1 MMKKNKILTIVCACF
16 LMGNMAVWAQTNP
29 CVNPPRNLK
38 GVYENNVTQLT
49 WMAPEGQPDW
59 LTWSNGVY
67 DAGVG
72 LGAGATP
79 TMVHVF
85 EPADLAGYGTRLVRI
100 DFMVVTDTT
109 TANEYGVYVYQPDNE
124 DKLQIIAGQEV
135 PNKDIKVGEW
145 TEVVLT
151 EPGII
156 DPTKRLYVGYNCRQL
171 QNEVYPFAV
180 DNGAT
185 VDAKGNLYNSNGWAT
200 LSQSGIPGNWLI
212 RAQVEEAQDAATTQT
227 LKSVRTERTDL
238 LKVWNVTSAVAL
250 SDDASQLQAAR
261 AAWTVPALKTDE
273 NGKFVPAPVER
284 LKPRAKNLRSGETP
298 EYPYYNV
305 YCNGELLGST
315 TQTRASYGIC
325 NSTKA
330 TYTYEVEYVASAEC
344 TSARTSV
351 QVEAQS
357 EAVIPQLSAGWAEH
371 PNEPENLYYILA
383 SVNPVSCATGY
394 VLYQR
399 SKTYGESRYEL
410 GLNDY
415 GIPYT
420 GIYASVIPGDSTWI
434 SMAAL
439 YDFGNGVVESART
452 DSIPFYATCLG
463 GAPVIDTDPQ
473 ASFATGKDVQI
484 TFSRETL
491 THYVERDGEVVAT
504 TIPTLSSAFDRVPHD
519 GHTYTYR
526 IGAACGDDGE
536 IAWSE
541 PWTVAIPTCDVAVE
555 QDTTFHAD
563 YEGQGFYWTYNYW
576 NITEPGTY
584 RDTLRTVQG
593 CDSILTLH
601 VTIRKAWPATVVFYG
616 HSEAW
621 ASQVSVDYAHWEDN
635 QWKLLNDEELS
646 YVSSYGSECN
656 LEQYYEFNVQ
666 MHPAAHRKVDNDSII
681 GFRLRSQFEEGVYT
695 EWLPLPGYGEK
706 LWYTASNLPG
716 AKMFAV
722 DADDT
727 DHHLYYAS
735 LEGLSGD
742 GLHDELNRILNE
754 QKQVVDYYDLPT
766 VYTVT
771 DWWEERDPETG
782 YVLESGIW
790 DMYSGYRTR
799 WGEPADN
806 YGTAEA
812 QATLNR
818 EHALPKSWWGHDNSN
833 PLDAYSDV
841 VHVIPTNTVVNAMRG
856 AYPYS
861 EVASPTQT
869 SENGSKLGDSS
880 YPGYSLKAFEPVD
893 EYKGD
898 LARIYFYMATCYAGL
913 DFTVSRYA
921 DAGGVV
927 FTYEN
932 GTTGFTDFGRTLF
945 MDWAAQDPV
954 SSKEIIRNNGIYSVQ
969 GNRNPFV
976 DLPGLEQYLWGDKR
990 HCLYYIDGSGECVEA
1005 PCEDLTFSAPFN
1017 GSLDGFT
1024 AVDKLG
1030 YQNWYNP
1037 SRADY
1042 INMNGYAS
1050 GKSNPNED
1058 WLVSPVFD
1066 LSGMESAVLSF
1077 QHVINYC
1084 SDAGRLVN
1092 NHTLWITSAYTGDP
1106 ATTQWTQLAIG
1117 TMPAG
1122 TNWTWVT
1129 PVIQIPDTYLTDN
1142 VRFAFKYLSDD
1153 QMAGQWEIK
1162 NLTFNAVCEQGTTV
1176 GMDETV
1182 RSVAP
1187 RFYVSG
1193 RTVHVYDMPAGT
1205 SVSLY
1210 DMIGRH
1216 LDTRTSQETYTE
1228 LSVPAP
1234 GMYVLTVGGKA
1245 YKLSVR

>member
-1 MMKKNKILTIVCACF
+1 MLLALCAAF
-16 LMGNMAVWAQTNP
+16 AVGMAAAWAQTEP
-29 CVNPPRNLK
+29 CANPPRNLS
-38 GVYENNVTQLT
+38 GTYVNNQTQLT
-49 WMAPEGQPDW
+49 WVAPEGMPDW
-59 LTWSNGVY
+59 LSWSNGEMVNALGWGK
-67 DAGVG
+67 DAI
-72 LGAGATP
+72 P
-79 TMVHVF
+79 TVLHRY
-85 EPADLAGYGTRLVRI
+85 EPADLAGHGTRMTKI
-100 DFMVVTDTT
+100 GFMLWDTNLTDVSVL
-109 TANEYGVYVYQPDNE
+109 AYQPDANGN
-124 DKLQIIAGQEV
+124 LQAIAFQDVPAEQLVAGQWI
-135 PNKDIKVGEW
+135 DITLDKPV
-145 TEVVLT
+145 TF
-151 EPGII
+151 
-156 DPTKRLYVGYNCRQL
+156 DPSTDLYVGYNGIITAD
-171 QNEVYPFAV
+171 NTFPFGV
-180 DNGAT
+180 DSDPG
-185 VDAKGNLYNSNGWAT
+185 VEGKGNIFFVGSDEMST
-200 LSQSGIPGNWLI
+200 LGLGGITGNWLI
-212 RAQVEEAQDAATTQT
+212 RALLEDAATDTPQPAAAMRRASRRHPAIPATLPAPGEVADAPASAQT
-227 LKSVRTERTDL
+227 ALGQPALPVVVRDSEGRATLTRP
-238 LKVWNVTSAVAL
+238 
-250 SDDASQLQAAR
+250 AAR
-261 AAWTVPALKTDE
+261 KSAPALLADE
-273 NGKFVPAPVER
+273 
-284 LKPRAKNLRSGETP
+284 SGLTP
-298 EYPYYNV
+298 PYYNV
-305 YCNGELLGST
+305 YCGGELVGST
-315 TQTRASYGIC
+315 PMTRFSHTLC
-325 NSTKA
+325 NATKA
-330 TYTYEVEYVASAEC
+330 TYTYAVEYVASAEC

-357 EAVIPQLSAGWAEH
+357 ETVVPQLSAGWAEY

-383 SVNPVSCATGY
+383 SVNPVGCATGY

-439 YDFGNGVVESART
+439 YDFGNGVVESAKS
-452 DSIPFYATCLG
+452 DSVPVYVTCRG
-463 GAPVIDTDPQ
+463 GAPVIRDN
-473 ASFATGKDVQI
+473 SFVSGDDVYLYFTQ
-484 TFSRETL
+484 ETL
-491 THYVERDGEVVAT
+491 THKIERNGE
-504 TIPTLSSAFDRVPHD
+504 IIGESHFGWYFYIDEGLPEGS
-519 GHTYTYR
+519 YTYR
-526 IGAACGDDGE
+526 VGSDCAGDG
-536 IAWSE
+536 
-541 PWTVAIPTCDVAVE
+541 
-555 QDTTFHAD
+555 
-563 YEGQGFYWTYNYW
+563 
-576 NITEPGTY
+576 NITWSQPKTIEVKECVTTY
-584 RDTLRTVQG
+584 GDIYETFYRKNEGDGYYWRDFYEFYDESGDYSKTLLNAAG
-593 CDSILTLH
+593 CDSIVTLH
-601 VTIRKAWPATVVFYG
+601 LTIIDQYPARVNFYG

-771 DWWEERDPETG
+771 DWWEERDPESG

-790 DMYSGYRTR
+790 DMYSDYRTR

-818 EHALPKSWWGHDNSN
+818 EHALPKSWWGHDNSY

-869 SENGSKLGDSS
+869 SENGSKVGNSS
-880 YPGYSLKAFEPVD
+880 YPGYSLSAFEPVD

-954 SSKEIIRNNGIYSVQ
+954 SDKERIRNNGIYSVQ

-1005 PCEDLTFSAPFN
+1005 PCEDLAFTATFN
-1017 GSLDGFT
+1017 QSLDGFT

-1037 SRADY
+1037 ASSDY
-1042 INMNGYAS
+1042 VTMNGYS
-1050 GKSNPNED
+1050 KGTRYPNED
-1058 WLVSPVFD
+1058 WLVSPAFD
-1066 LSGMESAVLSF
+1066 LAGKQAATLTF
-1077 QHVINYC
+1077 THVINYC
-1084 SDAGRLVN
+1084 QDAARLAA

-1106 ATTQWTQLAIG
+1106 ADTQWQQLPIPV
-1117 TMPAG
+1117 MPTG
-1122 TNWTWVT
+1122 GDWNWVAPTVD
-1129 PVIQIPDTYLTDN
+1129 IPAEYLTDR

-1153 QMAGQWEIK
+1153 QVAGQWEIK
-1162 NLTFNAVCEQGTTV
+1162 NLTLAATCQGGDVTV
-1176 GMDETV
+1176 GIDP
-1182 RSVAP
+1182 AP
-1187 RFYVSG
+1187 APQPICYTRG
-1193 RTVHVYDMPAGT
+1193 RTVHLEGLPAGAE
-1205 SVSLY
+1205 VRLH
-1210 DMIGRH
+1210 DLLGRP
-1216 LDTRTSQETYTE
+1216 LATRHADGTHAAWTA
-1228 LSVPAP
+1228 PAP
-1234 GMYVLTVGGKA
+1234 GVYLLTAAGQT
-1245 YKLSVR
+1245 YKVAVE